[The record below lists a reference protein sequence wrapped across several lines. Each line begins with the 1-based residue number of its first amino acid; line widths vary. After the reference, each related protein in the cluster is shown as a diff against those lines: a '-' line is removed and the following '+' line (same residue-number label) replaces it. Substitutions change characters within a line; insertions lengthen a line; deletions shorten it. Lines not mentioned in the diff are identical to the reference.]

1 MSRGFSR
8 PARSRAGAAGITMFE
23 LMLSVAI
30 IGTIGAITVNAGI
43 VEWRREQAN
52 AAAMDLTAWLEP
64 IAQAPERT
72 GVSCVVTVTTGASRA
87 PGSVLAT
94 VVSNPTGTTCSTQPT
109 LLLPAINQTGSYSVG
124 ASANTWTFT
133 PRGAIS
139 TGGGNST
146 NTDISVRFSLGGALP
161 VRCVR
166 LSGTMGLFRFG
177 RNNTSGDTSV
187 ECTDWSRS

>member
-1 MSRGFSR
+1 M
-8 PARSRAGAAGITMFE
+8 TLFE

-30 IGTIGAITVNAGI
+30 IATIGAITVNAGI

-52 AAAMDLTAWLEP
+52 AAAMDFTAWLEAV
-64 IAQAPERT
+64 AQSPERT
-72 GVSCVVTVTTGASRA
+72 GVSCAVTVTTGTSRA

-94 VVSNPTGTTCSTQPT
+94 VAPTTCSLQPT
-109 LLLPAINQTGSYSVG
+109 LLLPAINQTSSYSVG
-124 ASANTWTFT
+124 ASATTWTFT

-139 TGGGNST
+139 TGGGTST
-146 NTDISVRFSLGGALP
+146 NTDISVRFSVGGALP

-166 LSGTMGLFRFG
+166 LSGTLGLFRFG
-177 RNNTSGDTSV
+177 RNNASGDTSV

>member
-1 MSRGFSR
+1 MSRGFPRPLPSR
-8 PARSRAGAAGITMFE
+8 SGAAGITLFE

-64 IAQAPERT
+64 IAQSPERT
-72 GVSCVVTVTTGASRA
+72 GVSCAVTVTTGTSQA

-94 VVSNPTGTTCSTQPT
+94 VLPTTCSTQPT
-109 LLLPAINQTGSYSVG
+109 LLLPAINQRTNYSVG
-124 ASANTWTFT
+124 ASATTWTFT

-139 TGGGNST
+139 TGGGTST
-146 NTDISVRFSLGGALP
+146 NTDISVRFSVGAALP

-166 LSGTMGLFRFG
+166 LSGTLGLFRFG
-177 RNNTSGDTSV
+177 RNNASGDTSI
-187 ECTDWSRS
+187 ECNDWSRS